1 MCQKVLLGSGWELKQ
16 PRGKV
21 LAVVVRE
28 KPNALEIVG
37 EQVVKTADRLE
48 NRGGRLGCPPGPSEG
63 AGVVLGQLAQLLLL
77 GVALVTGDHQ
87 RVGIAHG
94 HLGAEGETEAKPSPA
109 DLEPL
114 FVIRGH
120 A

>member
-48 NRGGRLGCPPGPSEG
+48 NRGGRLGCPP
-63 AGVVLGQLAQLLLL
+63 
-77 GVALVTGDHQ
+77 ALQ
-87 RVGIAHG
+87 RV
-94 HLGAEGETEAKPSPA
+94 
-109 DLEPL
+109 
-114 FVIRGH
+114 RGLYSGSLRSFSFS
-120 A
+120 ASLSSRAITSEWA